1 MRGSRAGR
9 YAPAPAARDHPRM
22 RGEQLRKMFRKAMS
36 RGSPPHARG
45 AARNCEKVCPGHRI
59 TPACAGSSRP
69 SQWNFFRGW
78 DHPRMRGE
86 QGPADCGG
94 TGIPGSPPHARGA
107 VTRDSDLERT
117 DRITPAC
124 AGSRGLYPPFFL
136 RWWDHPRMRGEQDP
150 GAAEP
155 ALRVGSPPHARG
167 AAWLHTFQPGL
178 PGITPACAG
187 SSYWVRWLHRGGRDH
202 PRMRGEQYG
211 RSR

>member
-86 QGPADCGG
+86 QLGCILFSQGFQ
-94 TGIPGSPPHARGA
+94 GSPPHARGA
-107 VTRDSDLERT
+107 VWKKPMKGDLR
-117 DRITPAC
+117 RITPAC
-124 AGSRGLYPPFFL
+124 AGSSGEQPVRDSAS
-136 RWWDHPRMRGEQDP
+136 WDHPRMRGEQISP
-150 GAAEP
+150 EP
-155 ALRVGSPPHARG
+155 PAPADRGSPPHARG
-167 AAWLHTFQPGL
+167 AGTEAK
-178 PGITPACAG
+178 
-187 SSYWVRWLHRGGRDH
+187 
-202 PRMRGEQYG
+202 
-211 RSR
+211 SRIL